1 MKLLKDLMKKD
12 SKHMLL
18 IALLLIYLLFDIQT
32 PSILN
37 SVIDN
42 IFGKILILILAISV
56 FMHSDP
62 VVGILVLLAAY
73 ELIRRVSEQTGS
85 SVMKFLPSESKK
97 ECEFNSLNNF
107 PVTLEEEIV
116 NSMVPLVT
124 HPASNDLNYQ
134 PNQED
139 IHEASD
145 IQNNNLL

>member
-12 SKHMLL
+12 KKHMLL
-18 IALLLIYLLFDIQT
+18 IALLFVYLLFDIQT

-37 SVIDN
+37 PLIDN
-42 IFGKILILILAISV
+42 IFGKIIILILAVSV

-62 VVGILVLLAAY
+62 VIGILVLLAAY
-73 ELIRRVSEQTGS
+73 ELVRRVSEQTGS
-85 SVMKFLPSESKK
+85 SIMKFLPSENKK
-97 ECEFNSLNNF
+97 ENHFSSFNEF

-116 NSMVPLVT
+116 NSMVPLVK

-139 IHEASD
+139 VHEASD